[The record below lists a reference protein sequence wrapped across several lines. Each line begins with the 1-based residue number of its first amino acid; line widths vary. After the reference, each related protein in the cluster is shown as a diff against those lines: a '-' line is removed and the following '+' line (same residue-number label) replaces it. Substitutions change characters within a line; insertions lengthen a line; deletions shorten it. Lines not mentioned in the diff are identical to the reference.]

1 MQNVMVE
8 TPYAGDVER
17 YEDYARRCLLD
28 SLRRGEAPMAG
39 HLLYMQ
45 VLNDGNPTERK
56 LGIGAHLAWLRFSSK
71 VVVYIDL
78 GVSSDMKDAIEA
90 ADIIGIPVERRKLPG
105 YDG

>member
-8 TPYAGDVER
+8 TPYTGGVER
-17 YEDYARRCLLD
+17 NEDYARRCMVD
-28 SLRRGEAPMAG
+28 SLRRGEAPIAG
-39 HLLYMQ
+39 YLLYAQ
-45 VLNDGNPTERK
+45 VLNHGNETERK

-78 GVSSDMKDAIEA
+78 GVSSDMRDAIEA
-90 ADIIGIPVERRKLPG
+90 ADIIGIPIERRKLPG